1 MPGKLLSGHTW
12 EDLDESEVAD
22 LNERYRIYTEGGIKV
37 QPGNFF
43 FPKSYLT
50 YADRF
55 YNFEVRDTDIFVVT
69 FPKSG
74 TNWIQE
80 IVWNLVHNP
89 NLDNPDSDISID
101 IRCPF
106 MELDYFFLVKGSPSF
121 DESGPIIKTFNR
133 LCPGKNWRDGVLYNI
148 AEHSPDPRLLKH
160 HIPYT
165 FLNPAMLKKGKM
177 ICLARDPRDVI
188 ASGFHYLRHHA
199 LTTEKMTIEH
209 YVQDLM
215 DGKIYGTYWEHMR
228 LNWSRRNDP
237 NYLFL
242 FYEDLKADPKGN
254 IKKID
259 QFIGTNR
266 NDKQLDNIVK
276 CTSFSYMKE
285 KTKHNP
291 PTSFDNVFLKTES
304 ADKSVT
310 FFRKGKAGSWKEDI
324 PEHLHGKINS
334 WIKENL
340 KDFGDDFKYKSLEKE
355 L

>member
-1 MPGKLLSGHTW
+1 
-12 EDLDESEVAD
+12 
-22 LNERYRIYTEGGIKV
+22 
-37 QPGNFF
+37 
-43 FPKSYLT
+43 
-50 YADRF
+50 
-55 YNFEVRDTDIFVVT
+55 
-69 FPKSG
+69 
-74 TNWIQE
+74 
-80 IVWNLVHNP
+80 
-89 NLDNPDSDISID
+89 
-101 IRCPF
+101 

-266 NDKQLDNIVK
+266 NDKQLDNAK
-276 CTSFSYMKE
+276 L
-285 KTKHNP
+285 
-291 PTSFDNVFLKTES
+291 DRGRR
-304 ADKSVT
+304 T
-310 FFRKGKAGSWKEDI
+310 FRNIFT
-324 PEHLHGKINS
+324 GKINS

-340 KDFGDDFKYKSLEKE
+340 KDFGDDFKYKPLEKE